1 MRPGLNTG
9 LIMHRTQGDTSRAP
23 RSAAEPQRDVWRGR
37 VRTHLARPTPDE
49 EGFRVAD
56 RSGPAATP
64 ARTRNTKSRRSAG
77 KMKMFRGQRFR
88 CAYLTSEAI
97 ERFDAARLSDTQI
110 LSLNLRVRILRQN
123 LLIFSTA
130 SSLYSPDSVA
140 GIASHHVPHVTAPA
154 ATKLPLLLNDPDLSH
169 EPHLSAA
176 HGTADTV
183 ESTGSSDHGRC
194 DRGDGDEHRNRT
206 IALSGPPGYQAE
218 NTAPHAPQKERAQLE
233 VPNRGRRVLR

>member
-1 MRPGLNTG
+1 MWRHANTDQGLLLWLRAFLLGRTAAISSSRPRDYQLR
-9 LIMHRTQGDTSRAP
+9 LILSRVCCIA
-23 RSAAEPQRDVWRGR
+23 W
-37 VRTHLARPTPDE
+37 
-49 EGFRVAD
+49 
-56 RSGPAATP
+56 
-64 ARTRNTKSRRSAG
+64 
-77 KMKMFRGQRFR
+77 
-88 CAYLTSEAI
+88 
-97 ERFDAARLSDTQI
+97 FDAARLSDTQI

-123 LLIFSTA
+123 PLIFSTA
-130 SSLYSPDSVA
+130 SSPYSPDSVA

-183 ESTGSSDHGRC
+183 EPTGSSDHGRC

-218 NTAPHAPQKERAQLE
+218 NTAPHAPQKEHAQLE
-233 VPNRGRRVLR
+233 VPNRGWRVLR